1 MGVVLDKHRIEL
13 RVAQLVSRMPPM
25 PEHIDR
31 ILTAEVRQDRN
42 ELMGLIEKDP
52 GFCSELLHL
61 ASSSCYREMNQPETI
76 EDAAASVDIN
86 ALAQMVGVSYAQDV
100 IETEFNEMRYLDEY
114 FLHSR
119 QISRASMILA
129 DVIGLDD
136 HKKRLFATSGL
147 IHDIGRL
154 IILLASDRKGASLI
168 GTNWGEMMQIVSEE
182 KELLG
187 MDHTVVGE
195 MVCSKW
201 NFSGILCEGVLR
213 HHSPVIG
220 EDFSGVGSLIF
231 VSHFLASSD
240 FTGDILE
247 KMLPKALLNK
257 MNLTCEQF
265 DIAKERYDEDTVS
278 L

>member
-1 MGVVLDKHRIEL
+1 MDKHRIEL
-13 RVAQLVSRMPPM
+13 RVAELVSRMPPM

-31 ILTAEVRQDRN
+31 ILTAEVRHDRD
-42 ELMGLIEKDP
+42 ELMALLEKDP

-61 ASSSCYREMNQPETI
+61 AGSSCYQALNQPETI
-76 EDAAASVDIN
+76 QDAAACVDIN
-86 ALAQMVGVSYAQDV
+86 ALAQMVGINYAQDV
-100 IETEFNEMRYLDEY
+100 IKMEFREMRYLEEY

-119 QISRASMILA
+119 QISRASLILA
-129 DVIGLDD
+129 DVTGLDE
-136 HKKRLFATSGL
+136 HKKELFATSGL

-154 IILLASDRKGASLI
+154 VILLASDRKGASLM
-168 GTNWGEMMQIVSEE
+168 GTSWDEMMQIVSEE

-220 EDFSGVGSLIF
+220 EDYSGAGALIF
-231 VSHFLASSD
+231 VAHFLASSD
-240 FTGDILE
+240 FTGEILQ
-247 KMLPKALLNK
+247 KMLPEALLKK

-265 DIAKERYDEDTVS
+265 NIAKSRYHSDPAVYPDP
-278 L
+278 